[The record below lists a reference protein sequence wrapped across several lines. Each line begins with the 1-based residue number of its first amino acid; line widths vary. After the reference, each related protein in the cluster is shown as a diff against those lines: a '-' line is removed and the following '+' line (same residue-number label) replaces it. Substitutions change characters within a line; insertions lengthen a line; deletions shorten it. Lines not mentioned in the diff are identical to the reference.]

1 MEQTAAI
8 LVSVKDACT
17 MVSCSRPTLY
27 KHMREGRITAKRD
40 GGRTKILV
48 SSLKAFGE
56 ALPDMMPTQPS

>member
-1 MEQTAAI
+1 MSASEPI
-8 LVSVKDACT
+8 LVSVNDACA
-17 MVSCSRPTLY
+17 MISCSRPTLY

-48 SSLKAFGE
+48 SSLREFGE